1 MYSSWGHCKR
11 FRGQWRHATVPR
23 AVSQCAVET
32 CHCPHC
38 SIPVCSSTTCHHLSF
53 LDTVSCRASPE
64 FPWHWALPCPF
75 MKHLIQEESQSLKDC
90 DFYLLNKASEFL
102 LSLATSSQNYE
113 FCLIMASEVPRV
125 MDISSLLLIIYTSN
139 WGTQY
144 LPVHHTIF

>member
-1 MYSSWGHCKR
+1 
-11 FRGQWRHATVPR
+11 
-23 AVSQCAVET
+23 
-32 CHCPHC
+32 
-38 SIPVCSSTTCHHLSF
+38 
-53 LDTVSCRASPE
+53 
-64 FPWHWALPCPF
+64 